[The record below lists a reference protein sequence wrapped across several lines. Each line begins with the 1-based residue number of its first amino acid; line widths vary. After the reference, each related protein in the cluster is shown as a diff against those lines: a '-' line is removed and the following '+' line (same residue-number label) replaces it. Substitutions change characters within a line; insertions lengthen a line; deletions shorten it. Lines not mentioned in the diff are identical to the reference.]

1 VGWICNLIGGRL
13 RLRAEGAFSWLL
25 FVALKKKS
33 LAEYCG
39 AFLLNCKFDE
49 LARQFS
55 QMV

>member
-1 VGWICNLIGGRL
+1 LIGGRL